1 MSTVTKK
8 KKKNGKKLSLILL
21 LLAVV
26 GLFVV
31 YKIVSAQTAQSPDE
45 TTDTAD
51 VIMLIQR
58 TPAEVA
64 EISYTVDDVT
74 YGFVCDPTT
83 GTWTYTE
90 DAHFPL
96 NQTPV
101 ASMAAAICQIGVFRE
116 LEEGDQGEYGFD
128 APVLTVSVKY
138 TDGAAYSYAVGD
150 LNRVTGNRYF
160 KDLMTEKVYV
170 VSAALLQYFEYTLT
184 DLFTY
189 DTLPTD
195 IEPSYITSVVMNAAG
210 SEKTFAE
217 NEDCTALYELFT
229 ALAPTQYAD
238 WYADEAEK
246 TAYGIGSLSMTVSYK
261 RAVTI
266 SDESG
271 NTNTTR
277 IPAEYTVTF
286 GNTAGDSVY
295 YMFSGSDVVYTV
307 SSDKVD
313 AILQY
318 GTAKATESE

>member
-1 MSTVTKK
+1 MKK
-8 KKKNGKKLSLILL
+8 KKKNGKAVSLLLL

-26 GLFVV
+26 GLFAV
-31 YKIVSAQTAQSPDE
+31 YRILSAQTAQPSDE
-45 TTDTAD
+45 TGDTASD

-64 EISYTVDDVT
+64 QIAYTADGVT
-74 YGFVCDPTT
+74 YGFVCDPAA
-83 GTWTYTE
+83 GTWTYKE
-90 DAHFPL
+90 DPRFPL
-96 NQTPV
+96 NQTT
-101 ASMAAAICQIGVFRE
+101 AANMAAAICQIGVFRE

-128 APVLTVSVKY
+128 VPALTVSVKY
-138 TDGAAYSYAVGD
+138 TDGLTCEYAVGD
-150 LNRVTGNRYF
+150 LNKITGNRYF
-160 KDLMTEKVYV
+160 KDLSTDKVYV
-170 VSAALLQYFEYTLT
+170 ISAALMQYFDYTLP

-195 IEPSYITSVVMNAAG
+195 MEPSYITSVVLHTAD

-217 NEDCTALYELFT
+217 NEDCTALYGLFT
-229 ALAPTQYAD
+229 ALVPTQYAD

-246 TAYGIGSLSMTVSYK
+246 AAYGIGSLTMTVSYK

-286 GNTAGDSVY
+286 GNTVGDSVY
-295 YMFSGSDVVYTV
+295 YMLSGSDVVYTV

-318 GTAKATESE
+318 GTAVNE